1 MSGEPDQ
8 VLGQPDEA
16 FYAALLDDD
25 PTELYENAPCGYL
38 SALLDGTIIK
48 ANGTFFAWTGYDRRD
63 VIGRKRFQDL
73 LAPGD
78 RIFYETHF
86 APLLRMQGSVREI
99 AVELRLADGRRLPV
113 LTNAVLG
120 RNADGEPHVIRTV
133 IFDARERRSYEQEL
147 IAARRRAEASEAT
160 ARALAETLQA
170 TLLPPLDLHIPGL
183 DVAGAYRPAGDGS
196 VVGGDF
202 YDVFPTGRD
211 TFAVVLG
218 DVSGKGAAAA
228 VVTALVRYSIR
239 AEALRSASPSAVL
252 RGVHEA
258 MVRDQTDRFCTAVL
272 LDVVPSPA
280 GAEITVANAGHQRP
294 VVTDGTD
301 SWRVGFH
308 GSIIGMVDQPDITD
322 ATVRLA
328 PGEALVLYT
337 DGVSEARSGED
348 FFDDHRAEALITDL
362 AKADAATIAAG
373 LADTAVAFQHGHTR
387 DDIAV
392 VAIKIPTPP
401 D

>member
-1 MSGEPDQ
+1 M
-8 VLGQPDEA
+8 LGRPDEA

-38 SALLDGTIIK
+38 STLLDGTIIK
-48 ANGTFFAWTGYDRRD
+48 ANGTFFAWTGYGRCD
-63 VIGRKRFQDL
+63 VLGRKRFQDL

-86 APLLRMQGSVREI
+86 SPLLRMQGSVREI
-99 AVELRLADGRRLPV
+99 AVELLLPDGGRLPV
-113 LTNAVLG
+113 LANAVLG
-120 RNADGEPHVIRTV
+120 LDADGEPHVIRTV

-147 IAARRRAEASEAT
+147 MAARRRAEASEAT

-170 TLLPPLDLHIPGL
+170 TLLPPLDLEIPGV

-202 YDVFPTGRD
+202 YDVFATGRG

-239 AEALRSASPSAVL
+239 AEALRSASPAAVL
-252 RGVHEA
+252 RVVHDA
-258 MVRDQTDRFCTAVL
+258 MIRNQTDRFCTVVL
-272 LDVVPSPA
+272 LDVVPGPD
-280 GAEITVANAGHQRP
+280 GAEITVGNAGHQLP
-294 VVTDGTD
+294 VLTDGIDTR
-301 SWRVGFH
+301 RVGVH
-308 GSIIGMVDQPDITD
+308 GTIIGMVDKPEITD
-322 ATVRLA
+322 APIRLRA
-328 PGEALVLYT
+328 GEALVLYT
-337 DGVSEARSGED
+337 DGVSEARAGEG
-348 FFDDHRAEALITDL
+348 FFDDDRAEALIAEL
-362 AKADAATIAAG
+362 AKGDAATIAAG
-373 LADTAVAFQHGHTR
+373 LADAAVAFQHGHTR

-392 VAIKIPTPP
+392 VALKVP
-401 D
+401 